1 MELLPADYVLLAL
14 AAVCALTG
22 LFRGLSGTLAFFVA
36 VFAALAGGYAA
47 WIHGAAFLENPWLRG
62 LAAFVCA
69 LLAYGIARLIV
80 KKLVNGLLAQPSDA
94 LLGLL
99 AGLLVPLLA
108 VVFLARAGLGADL
121 SNIVQTVQ
129 SVTGAEKTQPC
140 ASY

>member
-22 LFRGLSGTLAFFVA
+22 LFRGFSGTLAFFVA

-47 WIHGAAFLENPWLRG
+47 WIHGAAFLENAWTRG

-94 LLGLL
+94 ILGLL
-99 AGLLVPLLA
+99 AGVLVVLLA
-108 VVFLARAGLGADL
+108 VVFLARLGFGAD
-121 SNIVQTVQ
+121 V
-129 SVTGAEKTQPC
+129 SVLIRLAQPYVGVETSQPC